1 MRLDYTGLL
10 PEPIGFLL
18 IPRFSMMA
26 FFSAVEP
33 LRIANRIAER
43 ELFQWWVI
51 TQDGQPVTASNAMT
65 LLADVSID
73 SAPAL
78 PSVAICASFDP
89 ETTLTRRLLKWLNR
103 LQHNDCVVGGIDTGS
118 FILARAGL
126 IAGQRV
132 TMHWESLPA
141 FHERFPHI
149 DAVESLYEI
158 GPRCFSC
165 AGGAAAM
172 DMALDLI
179 ARRHGESLATA
190 VSEQLIHARMRTRHD
205 QQRMALTQRL
215 GTHKHALIEA
225 VALMEGHLEAPLPIA
240 DIARRIGISLRQLQR
255 LFEQELGRR
264 PSDHYLHLRL
274 ALARQLLMETDHDI
288 LGIGLASGFTSASS
302 FSRAY
307 KQRYGRSPRKDRRE
321 PSANT

>member
-43 ELFQWWVI
+43 ELFKWWVI
-51 TQDGQPVTASNAMT
+51 SQDGEPVTASNAMT

-73 SAPAL
+73 SAPPL

-103 LQHNDCVVGGIDTGS
+103 LQHNGCVVGGIDTGS

-126 IAGQRV
+126 IESQRV

-141 FHERFPHI
+141 FHERFPEI

-172 DMALDLI
+172 DMSLDMI
-179 ARRHGESLATA
+179 ARRHGGSLAAA
-190 VSEQLIHARMRTRHD
+190 VSEQLIHARVRTRHD

-215 GTHKHALIEA
+215 GTHKHVLIEA
-225 VALMEGHLEAPLPIA
+225 VALMELHLEAPLSIEN
-240 DIARRIGISLRQLQR
+240 IARRVGISLRQLQR

-264 PSDHYLHLRL
+264 PSDHYLQLRL
-274 ALARQLLMETDHDI
+274 ARARQLLMETDHDI
-288 LGIGLASGFTSASS
+288 LGIGLASGFNSASS

-307 KQRYGRSPRKDRRE
+307 KLRYGKSPSNDRRE
-321 PSANT
+321 PSASA